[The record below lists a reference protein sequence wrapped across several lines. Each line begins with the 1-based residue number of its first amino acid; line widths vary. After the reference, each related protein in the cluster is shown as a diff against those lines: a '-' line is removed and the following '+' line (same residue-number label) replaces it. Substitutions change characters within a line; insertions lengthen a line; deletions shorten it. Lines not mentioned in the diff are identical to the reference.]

1 MSNEVVIESQP
12 NGWDVYVINGEHYP
26 VREDDTVE
34 GFLKYSR
41 HYALLAKYLDS
52 PEQKEHRRL
61 KAARAEIAKRYGL
74 DTQNGYQMTPTI
86 RSMIEDILKLE
97 EAAK

>member
-12 NGWDVYVINGEHYP
+12 NGWDAYVINGEHYP
-26 VREDDTVE
+26 VREDDAVE
-34 GFLKYSR
+34 GFLRYSR

-52 PEQKEHRRL
+52 PERKEQLRL
-61 KAARAEIAKRYGL
+61 KARRKEIAKRYGIGHVSL
-74 DTQNGYQMTPTI
+74 SSEPT